1 MSKMNYKDIEAMTY
15 EEKADHMLEVLNFVE
30 RNCDDDVIRA
40 ALIDAGY
47 VIEQLSL
54 ALSRKEKA

>member
-1 MSKMNYKDIEAMTY
+1 MSKYKDIEAMTY
-15 EEKADHMLEVLNFVE
+15 QEKAEHMLEVLNFVE
-30 RNCDDDVIRA
+30 RNCDDELISA

-47 VIEQLSL
+47 VIEQLLL